1 MVEIVLVEPHRVVAL
16 DPIEVLHHLHP
27 SKCLAKLGLLLDS
40 FLLLSCALMRLGLG
54 AFTDRLSRLIYL
66 KVSYLCL
73 RLDIVLG

>member
-27 SKCLAKLGLLLDS
+27 CKCLAKLGLLLDS
-40 FLLLSCALMRLGLG
+40 FLLLSCALMPLGLC
-54 AFTDRLSRLIYL
+54 AFTNRLSRLVYL
-66 KVSYLCL
+66 QVGYLSL